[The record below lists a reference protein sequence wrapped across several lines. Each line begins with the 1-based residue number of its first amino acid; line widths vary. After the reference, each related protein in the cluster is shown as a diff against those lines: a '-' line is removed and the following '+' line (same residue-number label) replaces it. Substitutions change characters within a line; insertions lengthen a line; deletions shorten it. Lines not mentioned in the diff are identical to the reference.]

1 MTKSEQLRRR
11 IVWHLRHEW
20 VWCEG
25 GNSWQGFKA
34 LAEDLGVNLIAVK
47 REVRRLARAGVL
59 ELQHMVN
66 ADGQVAGRGFFLVFD
81 WDRHVKG
88 RAEDPTP
95 EEFA

>member
-20 VWCEG
+20 EWTDG
-25 GNSWQGFKA
+25 GNSWKGFAA
-34 LAEDLGVNLIAVK
+34 LAKELGVSLIAAK
-47 REVRRLARAGVL
+47 REVHRLERAGVL
-59 ELQHMVN
+59 ELQFMVN
-66 ADGQVAGRGFFLVFD
+66 GDGQVAGRGFFLVFD